1 MLLVLG
7 LVLGIVMWAANLF
20 PPAIPPADPRSEL
33 FFLVLLPLILFP
45 GAYFL
50 DAKTFLKRWE
60 FGLILLHAFL
70 GTALSALAIGFSIW
84 AAGSIFSVPLGV
96 FDALAFG
103 SLLSATDPVA
113 VLAVFEQ
120 IKVNAELHN
129 LVSGEAVLND
139 AAGLTLYAFFVQLG
153 ESIGEQDFPPVDV
166 AWAFLQFFII
176 CCGGCA
182 IGIVLGLLGA
192 LESRFTERSGVL
204 EPLIVLSH
212 GLVAYIIAFW
222 IGMSAIIALF
232 ASALVMSFFVDKNA
246 REGSRT
252 GIRAMLYILG
262 QLSETVVFLYV
273 GASTFLIL
281 VSHTSSFDGVLIGIT
296 FALIIPLR
304 FVIVFLFNTVTNI
317 ARSPS
322 KRVPANDSFVQA
334 YAGLRGPI
342 AFALALA
349 LPESVAGKYQLV
361 ACTMVVVWSTIFI
374 LGSTTKLVV
383 RWLRVR
389 LATSDE
395 EPIEIESSVV
405 GSFFHKLFVRR
416 LNWQE
421 YLLGRH
427 LRSGTIRS
435 DEVKLQAINVRRV
448 FSMADD
454 KEGFYRWT
462 VDDFWL
468 TFHTDVTGIEEPSTE
483 RHVRPQT
490 DLNPFSDLKRL
501 RLHSDAS
508 LSELH
513 FQSYDLDEVMRHPTT
528 YNIFGWKSL

>member
-7 LVLGIVMWAANLF
+7 LLLGIVMWAANLF

-50 DAKTFLKRWE
+50 DAKTFLKKWE
-60 FGLILLHAFL
+60 FTLILLHAFL
-70 GTALSALAIGFSIW
+70 GTAISALAIGFSIW
-84 AAGSIFSVPLGV
+84 AAGAVFSVPIGV
-96 FDALAFG
+96 FNALAFG

-113 VLAVFEQ
+113 VLAVFDQ
-120 IKVNAELHN
+120 IKVNADLHN

-139 AAGLTLYAFFVQLG
+139 AAGLTLYGFFVQLG
-153 ESIGEQDFPPVDV
+153 DSIGESDFPAVDV
-166 AWAFLQFFII
+166 GWAFLQFFII
-176 CCGGCA
+176 CFGGCA

-212 GLVAYIIAFW
+212 GLVAYIIAYW

-232 ASALVMSFFVDKNA
+232 SSALVMSFFVDKNA

-262 QLSETVVFLYV
+262 HLSETVVFLYV

-281 VSHTSSFDGVLIGIT
+281 VTHTSSFDGALIGVT

-304 FVIVFLFNTVTNI
+304 FVIVFLFNTLTNA

-322 KRVPANDSFVQA
+322 QRIPANDSFVQA

-349 LPESVAGKYQLV
+349 LPEGIAGKYQLV
-361 ACTMVVVWSTIFI
+361 SCTMVVVWSTIFI
-374 LGSTTKLVV
+374 LGSTTKLIV
-383 RWLRVR
+383 RWLDVR
-389 LATSDE
+389 LAIDE
-395 EPIEIESSVV
+395 GAPFEIESNFV
-405 GSFFHKLFVRR
+405 GSFLNKLFVRQ

-435 DEVKLQAINVRRV
+435 DEVILQAINVRRV

-454 KEGFYRWT
+454 KE
-462 VDDFWL
+462 
-468 TFHTDVTGIEEPSTE
+468 DVSGIEEPSTE

-490 DLNPFSDLKRL
+490 DLNPFSDLQRL

-508 LSELH
+508 LSDMH
-513 FQSYDLDEVMRHPTT
+513 FQSYVLDDVMKYPAQ
-528 YNIFGWKSL
+528 YNVFGLKTD